1 MRVLHEKSPGDM
13 SPSELIRQH
22 SAEKN
27 KEDKRKEKKAKR
39 KQSKSYRKYQERV
52 QDYKEKRQQ
61 WLEKQAEENKKRR
74 EEGKVQIG
82 KGEVISS
89 KDTDATATAKG
100 ISNVASVVGGLAKL
114 GGKAIASRMQKKK
127 EEAEKA
133 AEAKKAGEKKAEEKA
148 AETKA
153 TISQKLLP
161 PGRSSEFEKTD
172 KTSQRRPGTSRPLA
186 PIPRPFTTGQR
197 ARISKRILPPAK
209 YKASVGPMVKVSNSE
224 PSSQNAPKD
233 NVTSRP
239 ESLGQKARRNQGLKS
254 QLIKTRVEEYS
265 CWREDFLYELKD
277 IRQKTK
283 SKVTDKDPIIDIM
296 KGKNKITIG
305 PNVSESTETPQD
317 KFDRRVAAAKLL
329 KGQAKIKMLQYA
341 ASKYPKV
348 NEELNTAAYMAKAT
362 PAITGRTKVMSD
374 IHPSKQPGKGT
385 AEMVRDRIRKLFL
398 GDLKNYNPNYDFNGN
413 TSDDNDVPNWSQDSP
428 TNSTSASANESFE
441 GHRHHSSGET
451 TNVSNSSSE
460 ASARK
465 RRATSA
471 VMKAMAA
478 LNKDVEPKVKKKK
491 KKKTEQ

>member
-277 IRQKTK
+277 IRL
-283 SKVTDKDPIIDIM
+283 IR
-296 KGKNKITIG
+296 
-305 PNVSESTETPQD
+305 TPS
-317 KFDRRVAAAKLL
+317 L
-329 KGQAKIKMLQYA
+329 I
-341 ASKYPKV
+341 
-348 NEELNTAAYMAKAT
+348 
-362 PAITGRTKVMSD
+362 
-374 IHPSKQPGKGT
+374 
-385 AEMVRDRIRKLFL
+385 
-398 GDLKNYNPNYDFNGN
+398 
-413 TSDDNDVPNWSQDSP
+413 
-428 TNSTSASANESFE
+428 
-441 GHRHHSSGET
+441 
-451 TNVSNSSSE
+451 
-460 ASARK
+460 
-465 RRATSA
+465 
-471 VMKAMAA
+471 
-478 LNKDVEPKVKKKK
+478 
-491 KKKTEQ
+491 